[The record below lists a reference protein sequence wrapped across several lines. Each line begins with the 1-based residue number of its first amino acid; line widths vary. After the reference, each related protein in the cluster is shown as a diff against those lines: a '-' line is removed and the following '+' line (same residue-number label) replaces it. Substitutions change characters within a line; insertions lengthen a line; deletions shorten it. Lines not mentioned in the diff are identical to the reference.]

1 MLNIYDLFEC
11 FTENEIDRFIED
23 RKTISI
29 NEMSRSFT
37 INNVVEDDSARGS
50 FYLAEEGHCI
60 WWFGPR
66 NYRGIAGPNNFNWFC
81 FRTEDGKYHKFNMT
95 DIAHSREA
103 MNKILEWIAKGSAS
117 DGPELNLAQDEVE
130 FMDI

>member
-23 RKTISI
+23 RKTIPTEQLTYSY
-29 NEMSRSFT
+29 NLNT
-37 INNVVEDDSARGS
+37 VVEDSPSRGS
-50 FYLAEEGHCI
+50 FYLAEHDRCV

-66 NYRGIAGPNNFNWFC
+66 NYNGIAGPNNFKWFC

-95 DIAHSREA
+95 DIYHSREA
-103 MNKILEWIAKGSAS
+103 MNKILEWIAKGSAL

>member
-1 MLNIYDLFEC
+1 MLKIYDLFEC
-11 FTENEIDRFIED
+11 FTENEIDDFIED
-23 RKTISI
+23 HKSI
-29 NEMSRSFT
+29 PTEQLTYSYNLNT
-37 INNVVEDDSARGS
+37 VVEDNPSRGS
-50 FYLAEEGHCI
+50 FYLAENDNCV

-66 NYRGIAGPNNFNWFC
+66 NYSSIAGPNSFNWFC

-95 DIAHSREA
+95 DIYHSREA
-103 MNKILEWIAKGSAS
+103 MNKILKWIAKGSAS

>member
-1 MLNIYDLFEC
+1 MLKIYDLFEC
-11 FTENEIDRFIED
+11 FTENEIDDFIED
-23 RKTISI
+23 HKSI
-29 NEMSRSFT
+29 PTEQLTYSYNLNT
-37 INNVVEDDSARGS
+37 VVEDSPSRGS
-50 FYLAEEGHCI
+50 FYLAENDNCV

-66 NYRGIAGPNNFNWFC
+66 NYSGIAGPNNFNWFC

-95 DIAHSREA
+95 DIYHSREA

-117 DGPELNLAQDEVE
+117 DRPELNLAQDEVE